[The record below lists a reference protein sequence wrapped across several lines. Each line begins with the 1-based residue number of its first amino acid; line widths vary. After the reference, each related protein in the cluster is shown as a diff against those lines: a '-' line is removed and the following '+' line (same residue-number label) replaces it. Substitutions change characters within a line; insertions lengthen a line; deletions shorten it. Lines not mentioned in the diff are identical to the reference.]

1 MTDTTDPTG
10 GSGAAAVTTV
20 YERFTELT
28 KRAMVA
34 ARDVADSLGHD
45 FIGTEHLLL
54 GLAQTAGTASEAL
67 RAHGIELGR
76 LREETARQMAAE
88 GVATTHGQAA
98 KDALSTLGIDV
109 TEIQRRAEQSFGAN
123 AFKYPRPAFSLSAK
137 KAVQSSLREAREL
150 GRERIDTEHLLLGA
164 LAQDDGAVRVLGTL
178 GVGKE
183 PLRRSVLD
191 RTATA

>member
-1 MTDTTDPTG
+1 MSDTTDTAG
-10 GSGAAAVTTV
+10 EAGVSTV

-34 ARDVADSLGHD
+34 AKDVAGSLGHD

-54 GLAQTAGTASEAL
+54 GLAQTAGVASEAL

-76 LREETARQMAAE
+76 LREETARQMAAD
-88 GVATTHGQAA
+88 GVPTTHGQGT

-109 TEIQRRAEQSFGAN
+109 AEIKRRADEAFGPD
-123 AFKYPRPAFSLSAK
+123 AFKYPRAAFSLSAK

-150 GRERIDTEHLLLGA
+150 GKERIDTEHLLLGV
-164 LAQDDGAVRVLGTL
+164 LAQDDGAVRVLGAL
-178 GVGKE
+178 GVGTE
-183 PLRRSVLD
+183 ALRSSVLE
-191 RTATA
+191 RTASS